1 MNNPFN
7 PIQSFEVT
15 DLNADYLK
23 AWLEEDLD
31 SIDEKTLYDLQQL
44 ISHYASIIVP
54 ETNVKVEYPTSLDAS
69 ACADT
74 DKGVVFIP
82 TSTLVKGE
90 VDHTIGLMIHELH
103 HLKLSL
109 KGSEISEICFYMV
122 NKVLQN
128 TYVGSDDDGWE
139 SLYEVIQ
146 SHKSVTMSDLRKIYD
161 GKTQPTAHE
170 NFYLKSI
177 KGLAMLL
184 NCIEDVRI
192 DSLTQPNLKKYI
204 DKGDALHAPHF
215 IEKYEE
221 GNFEELNI
229 ENTGYKF
236 LFHHKGFLKDDYID
250 STYPNLDTLL
260 ESTPL
265 EYIPNVFSIYGEEIK
280 SFIIEQYNTDDMP
293 SESSKGGNLD
303 EILEENNDEDS
314 DLNLSKNIDVSESE
328 FTKSDSTKSN
338 KEDREAM
345 VEFRGN
351 YEPQYTP
358 ITPTLAD
365 SIDVMGKVKIHT
377 TTEELINHH
386 HTNDDFIEYSCVIYD
401 DCA

>member
-1 MNNPFN
+1 MNNPLN

-23 AWLEEDLD
+23 AWLEEDLE

-54 ETNVKVEYPTSLDAS
+54 ETTVKVEYPTSLDAS

-82 TSTLVKGE
+82 TSTLANGE

-146 SHKSVTMSDLRKIYD
+146 SHKSVTMADLRKIYD

-184 NCIEDVRI
+184 NCVEDVRI

-215 IEKYEE
+215 IEKYNE
-221 GNFEELNI
+221 GNFEERNI

-236 LFHHKGFLKDDYID
+236 LFHHKGFLKDAYID
-250 STYPNLDTLL
+250 STYPNLTELL
-260 ESTPL
+260 DSTPL
-265 EYIPNVFSIYGEEIK
+265 EYIPNVFSIYSEEIK
-280 SFIIEQYNTDDMP
+280 SFVIEQYNTEDMP
-293 SESSKGGNLD
+293 SESSQGGNLD
-303 EILEENNDEDS
+303 EVLEENNDEDS
-314 DLNLSKNIDVSESE
+314 NLNLSKNINVSESE
-328 FTKSDSTKSN
+328 FTQSDSSQSN

-345 VEFRGN
+345 VEFRGK

-377 TTEELINHH
+377 TTEELINNHRS
-386 HTNDDFIEYSCVIYD
+386 NDDFIEYSCIVYD